1 MDIEGTCKDMIRAK
15 WSCSKTCWNLSS
27 LCEEWVVVAAT
38 EAEKPLRWKRKHF
51 LTDIFKL
58 KNTNP
63 HSCTHR
69 WAQRHTHAHVFMLI
83 SKAKE
88 AASIFISC
96 WSLSQREG
104 ERDEI
109 RYQFVWFFFASLL
122 PAEFQTLSCHLHLI
136 LSESFKRLSRQ
147 SLSFVKSLSR
157 SEKFFSPLEN
167 TNLQILFSGFSAW
180 CEGQYPKL
188 RPYNKYIINKQSQ
201 TLTKLLLAGQR

>member
-1 MDIEGTCKDMIRAK
+1 MDIEGTCKDMIRVK

-69 WAQRHTHAHVFMLI
+69 WAQRHTHGHVFILI

-109 RYQFVWFFFASLL
+109 RYQFVWFFL
-122 PAEFQTLSCHLHLI
+122 PHCCLQ
-136 LSESFKRLSRQ
+136 SFKLSVVICI
-147 SLSFVKSLSR
+147 SFFQNPLRGFHANHSFSIPLWEILLTPGKHKPADSRRGTFLWILCLVWGTISKVKIR
-157 SEKFFSPLEN
+157 
-167 TNLQILFSGFSAW
+167 
-180 CEGQYPKL
+180 
-188 RPYNKYIINKQSQ
+188 
-201 TLTKLLLAGQR
+201 

>member
-69 WAQRHTHAHVFMLI
+69 WAQRHTHAHVFILI

-147 SLSFVKSLSR
+147 SLFLRLSSL
-157 SEKFFSPLEN
+157 
-167 TNLQILFSGFSAW
+167 
-180 CEGQYPKL
+180 YPAL
-188 RPYNKYIINKQSQ
+188 RNSSHPWKTQTCRFSQ
-201 TLTKLLLAGQR
+201 TNFSLDSLLGVRDNIQS